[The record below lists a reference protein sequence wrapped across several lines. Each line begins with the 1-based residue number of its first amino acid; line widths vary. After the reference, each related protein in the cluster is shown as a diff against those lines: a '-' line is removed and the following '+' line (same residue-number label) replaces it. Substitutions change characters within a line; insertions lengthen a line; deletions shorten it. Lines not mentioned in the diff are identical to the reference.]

1 MKKSS
6 FNRKDFKVDGGYRS
20 GLEEEIA
27 KQLEASRIE
36 YEYEKERITYH
47 RTCYYLPDFKLPNG
61 IFIEA
66 KGRFTYYLPDFKLPN
81 GIFIEAKG
89 RFTKEDRGMLLKV
102 KKQHP
107 DLDIRLVFSRSKAR
121 ISKESSTTYAQWC
134 ERWGFPYADKQ
145 IPEEWLSE

>member
-27 KQLEASRIE
+27 KQLEAKRVQ

-47 RTCYYLPDFKLPNG
+47 RTC
-61 IFIEA
+61 
-66 KGRFTYYLPDFKLPN
+66 YYLPDFKLPN

>member
-36 YEYEKERITYH
+36 YEYEKERSTYH
-47 RTCYYLPDFKLPNG
+47 RTC
-61 IFIEA
+61 
-66 KGRFTYYLPDFKLPN
+66 YYLPDFKLPN

>member
-1 MKKSS
+1 LWPLLRKTTSLPIPMKKSS

-47 RTCYYLPDFKLPNG
+47 RTC
-61 IFIEA
+61 
-66 KGRFTYYLPDFKLPN
+66 YYLPDFKLPN

>member
-1 MKKSS
+1 MLPPLMKKSS

-27 KQLEASRIE
+27 KQLEDNQVD
-36 YEYEKERITYH
+36 YLYEKERITYH
-47 RTCYYLPDFKLPNG
+47 RTC
-61 IFIEA
+61 
-66 KGRFTYYLPDFKLPN
+66 YYLPDFKLPN

-121 ISKESSTTYAQWC
+121 ISKESSTTYGQWC

>member
-27 KQLEASRIE
+27 KQLEDHQVE
-36 YEYEKERITYH
+36 YLYEKERITYH

-61 IFIEA
+61 I
-66 KGRFTYYLPDFKLPN
+66 Y
-81 GIFIEAKG
+81 IEAKG

-107 DLDIRLVFSRSKAR
+107 DIDIRLVFSRSKAK
-121 ISKESSTTYAQWC
+121 ISKESATTYADWC
-134 ERWGFPYADKQ
+134 KRWGFPYADKH

>member
-1 MKKSS
+1 LWPLLRKTTSLPIPMKKSS

-27 KQLEASRIE
+27 KQLEAKRVQ

-47 RTCYYLPDFKLPNG
+47 RTC
-61 IFIEA
+61 
-66 KGRFTYYLPDFKLPN
+66 YYLPDFKLPN

>member
-1 MKKSS
+1 MWPLLRKTTSLPIPMKKSS

-47 RTCYYLPDFKLPNG
+47 RTC
-61 IFIEA
+61 
-66 KGRFTYYLPDFKLPN
+66 YYLPDFKLPN

>member
-1 MKKSS
+1 MISLLIVMKKSS

-27 KQLEASRIE
+27 KQLEASHVD
-36 YEYEKERITYH
+36 YEYEKERIAYH
-47 RTCYYLPDFKLPNG
+47 RTCFYVPDFKLPNG

-66 KGRFTYYLPDFKLPN
+66 KGRFTSD
-81 GIFIEAKG
+81 
-89 RFTKEDRGMLLKV
+89 DRGKLLKV

-107 DLDIRLVFSRSKAR
+107 DLDIRLVFSRSKAKL
-121 ISKESSTTYAQWC
+121 SKDSKTTYAQWC

>member
-27 KQLEASRIE
+27 KQLEAKHVE
-36 YEYEKERITYH
+36 YEYEKERISYH
-47 RTCYYLPDFKLPNG
+47 RTCYYVPDFKLPNG

-66 KGRFTYYLPDFKLPN
+66 KGRFTSD
-81 GIFIEAKG
+81 
-89 RFTKEDRGMLLKV
+89 DRGKLLKV

-107 DLDIRLVFSRSKAR
+107 DIDIRLVFSRSKAK
-121 ISKESSTTYAQWC
+121 ISKDSSTTYAMWC

>member
-1 MKKSS
+1 MWPLLRKTTSLPIPMKKSS

-27 KQLEASRIE
+27 KQLEAKRVQ

-47 RTCYYLPDFKLPNG
+47 RTC
-61 IFIEA
+61 
-66 KGRFTYYLPDFKLPN
+66 YYLPDFKLPN

>member
-27 KQLEASRIE
+27 KQLEASRVE

-47 RTCYYLPDFKLPNG
+47 RTC
-61 IFIEA
+61 
-66 KGRFTYYLPDFKLPN
+66 YYLPDFKLPN

>member
-27 KQLEASRIE
+27 KQLEDNQVD
-36 YEYEKERITYH
+36 YLYEKERITYH
-47 RTCYYLPDFKLPNG
+47 RTC
-61 IFIEA
+61 
-66 KGRFTYYLPDFKLPN
+66 YYLPDFKLPN

-107 DLDIRLVFSRSKAR
+107 EIDIRLVFSRSKAK
-121 ISKESSTTYAQWC
+121 INKGSATTYGQWC

>member
-1 MKKSS
+1 LWPQLRKTTSLPIPMKKSS

-47 RTCYYLPDFKLPNG
+47 RTC
-61 IFIEA
+61 
-66 KGRFTYYLPDFKLPN
+66 YYLPDFKLPN

>member
-1 MKKSS
+1 MWLLLKRTTSLIRLMKKSS

-27 KQLEASRIE
+27 KQLEAKRVK

-61 IFIEA
+61 IFV
-66 KGRFTYYLPDFKLPN
+66 
-81 GIFIEAKG
+81 EAKG

-134 ERWGFPYADKQ
+134 ERWGFPYADKH

>member
-47 RTCYYLPDFKLPNG
+47 RTC
-61 IFIEA
+61 
-66 KGRFTYYLPDFKLPN
+66 YYLPDFKLPN

>member
-27 KQLEASRIE
+27 KQLEDHQVE
-36 YEYEKERITYH
+36 YLYEKERITYH

-61 IFIEA
+61 I
-66 KGRFTYYLPDFKLPN
+66 Y
-81 GIFIEAKG
+81 IEAKG

-107 DLDIRLVFSRSKAR
+107 DIDIRLVFSRSKAK
-121 ISKESSTTYAQWC
+121 ISKESETTYADWC
-134 ERWGFPYADKQ
+134 KRWGFPYADKH